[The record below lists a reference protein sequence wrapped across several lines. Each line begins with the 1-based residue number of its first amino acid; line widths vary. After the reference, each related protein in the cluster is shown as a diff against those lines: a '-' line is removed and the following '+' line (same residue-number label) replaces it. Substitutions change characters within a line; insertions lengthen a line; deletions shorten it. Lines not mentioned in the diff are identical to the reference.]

1 MPKLLRDTGLRFA
14 KSVRE
19 SRRDIAL
26 AFVFPAVAPLLFD
39 VVRILPAALIVLFIM
54 VAMGARIRLGAVG
67 VLAVLALTALLSLA
81 WNALFYVAALRTR
94 NPQTPM
100 AMQPMFLPFVF
111 LSSIYMPYELL
122 PAWTQNVA
130 DFNPLTS

>member
-1 MPKLLRDTGLRFA
+1 MPKLLRDTGLIFA

-100 AMQPMFLPFVF
+100 AM
-111 LSSIYMPYELL
+111 
-122 PAWTQNVA
+122 
-130 DFNPLTS
+130 